1 MSYMPANYE
10 EWKYCITVKCKI
22 SLNLDYV
29 RERIDSLLDE
39 EDYHT
44 QKFIEFWG
52 TDRHAQTLTW
62 FQKAADELTEK

>member
-1 MSYMPANYE
+1 MPANYE

-44 QKFIEFWG
+44 QKFIENRE
-52 TDRHAQTLTW
+52 TDRHAQTQT
-62 FQKAADELTEK
+62 KYKKKDEE